1 VAPRDLNSR
10 PLYLIQGTGVFLFFK
25 KTHLHRK
32 SREDLAMSISIP
44 RGTQDILPGEVE
56 KWQLIEAKARELC
69 EKYQYQEIR
78 TPIFEHTDL
87 FLRGVGDTTDIV
99 QKEMYTFE
107 DRGGRSITL
116 RPEGTAAVVRSF
128 VEKKMFGYPNQ
139 PVKLYYM
146 GPMFRY
152 ERPQAGRF
160 RQFVQFGIEAL
171 GSNDPAI
178 DAEVISL
185 AMNLYKEM
193 GLKKLKLVV
202 NSLGDKDSRTA
213 HRNALVDHF
222 RPRINEFCHDCQN
235 RLEKNPLRILDCKQD
250 HNHELMQSA
259 PSIIDYLNDFS
270 RSYFEKLQAYLTQ
283 LDVPFVVDPN
293 LVRGL
298 DYYNH
303 TAFEIMSDA
312 EGFGAITT
320 LCGGGRYNGLAEEI
334 GGPETP
340 GIGFALSIE
349 RFIAALKA
357 EGVELE
363 INEEIDC
370 YLAAL
375 GEEAKDY
382 TVGLLQQLRLA
393 GFSAERDYMD
403 RKIKAQFKAADRL
416 KAKFV
421 AVLGDEELKNNKI
434 NLKNM
439 ATGEQVEVDLA
450 NFVQQFKELRG

>member
-1 VAPRDLNSR
+1 
-10 PLYLIQGTGVFLFFK
+10 
-25 KTHLHRK
+25 
-32 SREDLAMSISIP
+32 MSINIP

-56 KWQLIEAKARELC
+56 KWQLIEKKARELC

-78 TPIFEHTDL
+78 TPVFEHTEL
-87 FLRGVGDTTDIV
+87 FSRGVGDTTDIV

-116 RPEGTAAVVRSF
+116 RPEGTASTVRAF
-128 VEKKMFGYPNQ
+128 VEKKMFGFANQ
-139 PVKLYYM
+139 PVKLFYM

-160 RQFVQFGIEAL
+160 RQFVQFGVEAL

-185 AMNLYKEM
+185 AMNLYKELD
-193 GLKKLKLVV
+193 LKKLKLII
-202 NSLGDKDSRTA
+202 NSLGDKESRQA
-213 HRNALVDHF
+213 HRDALVNHF
-222 RPRINEFCHDCQN
+222 KPRIGEFCPDCQN

-250 HNHELMQSA
+250 REHELMKSA

-270 RSYFEKLQAYLTQ
+270 RAYFEKLQQYLTQ
-283 LDVPFVVDPN
+283 LDIPFEVDPN

-303 TAFEIMSDA
+303 TAFEIMSEA

-320 LCGGGRYNGLAEEI
+320 LCGGGRYNGLVEEI

-349 RFIAALKA
+349 RFIAALDA

-363 INEEIDC
+363 LNESIDC
-370 YLAAL
+370 YLTAL

-382 TVGLLQQLRLA
+382 TVGLLQQLRMA
-393 GFSAERDYMD
+393 GFSAERDYLN
-403 RKIKAQFKAADRL
+403 RKIKGQFKAADRL
-416 KAKFV
+416 KAKYV

-434 NLKNM
+434 SVKNM
-439 ATGEQVEVDLA
+439 ATGEQEEVGLDS
-450 NFVQQFKELRG
+450 FVSYLKELKED